1 MISYQKLYYI
11 LFENYQERQYHEIS
25 WSLNDIPMKIQLVI
39 NSLIPN
45 QDKLSCLRITFLLNE
60 SICESKS
67 RLLAGMIRIDNTVE
81 TQSVGP
87 AER

>member
-25 WSLNDIPMKIQLVI
+25 WSLNDISMKSQLVI

-45 QDKLSCLRITFLLNE
+45 QDKPSCLRITFLLNE
-60 SICESKS
+60 PFCESKS
-67 RLLAGMIRIDNTVE
+67 RLLAGMIRIDNTIE
-81 TQSVGP
+81 TQSIGP